1 MNKILKRRDFEVK
14 LLTFI
19 GYRISFL
26 YAFKYEW
33 INLKQKVLS
42 DLLLST
48 GTTDLRFLNVPKV
61 FVNAEVTK
69 QAARMFLKHARYWE

>member
-1 MNKILKRRDFEVK
+1 MGQPE
-14 LLTFI
+14 T
-19 GYRISFL
+19 
-26 YAFKYEW
+26 
-33 INLKQKVLS
+33 KVLS

-69 QAARMFLKHARYWE
+69 QAARMFLKHARCWE